1 MLWRHLSSANS
12 YRDGWSAD
20 HGSHSNCV
28 ARFCSGTHETL
39 SAQQF
44 QPGMWRPASVA
55 PGFDARAEARQLDPS
70 ISGRLLPAS
79 WLLGLAT
86 LRLWRRAELCRLAMR
101 SAEPPRR
108 SWEAWSSFGSGSQ
121 NPRRRDPGFAHSEA
135 PKPFHCKALRQ
146 PEQEDTECLRAC
158 LVLLRTLGRE
168 RRAA

>member
-1 MLWRHLSSANS
+1 MGGLQTMAAIAIVWRVFVPGPTRL
-12 YRDGWSAD
+12 
-20 HGSHSNCV
+20 CQP
-28 ARFCSGTHETL
+28 
-39 SAQQF
+39 QQF

-70 ISGRLLPAS
+70 ISGRLSRFVAPWPCNAPALEKGRALPPCHAECGAAS
-79 WLLGLAT
+79 KELGGLELLRKWL
-86 LRLWRRAELCRLAMR
+86 
-101 SAEPPRR
+101 SEP
-108 SWEAWSSFGSGSQ
+108 EEKGSGIRSL
-121 NPRRRDPGFAHSEA
+121 RS